1 MKSTLVLTA
10 AALCLGSS
18 AAFTTIGPSIRPVTS
33 LSMARN
39 DGENNGKTFA
49 ASALAAA
56 YLLTG
61 VVSAD
66 AAFAMDGP
74 SAPSF
79 TDSSSVMLAGRS
91 GGRAGGRRAAPRAMP
106 RRAAAPTTTKVYNTR
121 TTVIAP
127 PVMGGGYGYGGGYY
141 DPTPGIAM
149 NLGFSAVNAIGNGMR
164 ESRQNQMI
172 YDERAELSAS
182 REREAEMGARL
193 RQLEMM
199 QMQQGGGGGGQ
210 VQPQVI
216 IAQPPAQMAAPAQVA
231 APAK

>member
-18 AAFTTIGPSIRPVTS
+18 AAFTTIGPSARTATS
-33 LSMARN
+33 ISMDKN
-39 DGENNGKTFA
+39 GGDNHGKTLA
-49 ASALAAA
+49 VSTLAAA
-56 YLLTG
+56 FLLTG

-79 TDSSSVMLAGRS
+79 TDSSSVVIAGRS
-91 GGRAGGRRAAPRAMP
+91 GGRAGGRSMPRSAPRAMP
-106 RRAAAPTTTKVYNTR
+106 RSAAPTTRIINR

-127 PVMGGGYGYGGGYY
+127 PVMGGGYGYGGGYGGGY
-141 DPTPGIAM
+141 GYGGGGLGL

-164 ESRQNQMI
+164 EGRQNDMI
-172 YDERAELSAS
+172 YEERAELSAS
-182 REREAEMGARL
+182 REREAAMAARL
-193 RQLEMM
+193 QQLEMR

-210 VQPQVI
+210 VQPQII
-216 IAQPPAQMAAPAQVA
+216 IAQPMQAVPVQQ
-231 APAK
+231 